1 MVIAHNINAIN
12 AQRQY
17 NVTGMN
23 RRKSTE
29 KLSSGYKINRAADD
43 AAGLSIS
50 EKMRRQIRGLDRG
63 TENMQDGV
71 SWLQTGDG
79 AMGEAHDILQ
89 RINELAVHGANGVLS
104 RSDREAIDAEVQQ
117 LKTEIDRINVTA
129 KFNELRIFSD
139 DTQEPNDNGEVYI
152 EDLGFAPDDLKIF
165 NETYKDA
172 TGDVSY
178 GGIVFQGERIT
189 WKDLE
194 ARLGAASPLVYE
206 DAGKQRFHEGTW
218 VLMDGQRKLLTISA
232 NEGDEVPR
240 ITRNF
245 DVTADADGLIIDG
258 ETIPWKEIK
267 NKAGEAVTDTAYVNG
282 TWTANYHGAD
292 LTFKVENAFN
302 GISGMIA
309 AINQEHDENR
319 IHVCAAYCGSD
330 EVKAV
335 DADMNRTRVPLKD
348 PAAADMINKMLLAAD
363 SSQKSYFLRAD
374 KDGLWLQ
381 NGKSGTEIPKSK
393 VTWEDLT
400 KAASGGGGASGA
412 SGLPPWMSGS
422 YIDDSTTYTYV
433 DPSGSGVSFTFQL
446 SDITS
451 VDSVV
456 DGLDMVPITPGNVTN
471 YYQTAIEKNSTDPN
485 LKGIQLQQS
494 VTTITLADEIALNRD
509 FSSQTASF
517 KADLQYTT
525 PPSVALSYGT
535 GTGGVAYQGDVS
547 GIRDAMEAA
556 LKAYETTVIQ
566 LKTQIALAGGDPN
579 GIYKG
584 LEDVLGAG
592 CVSPSGT
599 MQDQPGSSLK
609 FPAGWIDFSCLDNPP
624 DQTGTILK
632 NLIGNGFDSTCGTCS
647 RHYSF
652 QFVDTIIGASTTS
665 HGFEYK
671 ADKSSYNTPKLE
683 ISVSSLIDKLP
694 AMEGNTNGE
703 RAANALKELA
713 IEAGF
718 QDHFQEY
725 IVEGTRFY
733 VSESRAQSG
742 WSNPDA
748 AQFYT
753 KPFNQDTTK
762 NYTLKLESTATNP
775 SNGYQQ
781 LSYQYDHSGYADE
794 IQVKMVKKTDGAY
807 VYIDTTNTYE
817 LYDSTKH
824 DSKAERYDVGIT
836 YGNNGKPEDTRK
848 AYIED
853 AISTMISA
861 TSATLNATDYTRV
874 DYSGDENYNVAIDSL
889 FRASST
895 TLLAP
900 RRWDIIKGEEN
911 IQIQKSGDVPNRLM
925 IPRFS
930 INCSA
935 LGLKYTNCLTE
946 ADSRNAIDMA
956 ARALKCMNVRR
967 SLYGALQ
974 NSIEHAVRSNKNTS
988 ENTTAAESRIRD
1000 TDMAE
1005 EMVNL
1010 SKYNIL
1016 EQAGQAMMAQANRNP
1031 QDVLSLLQ

>member
-1 MVIAHNINAIN
+1 MVIAHNINAMN

-17 NVTGMN
+17 NVTGLN

-79 AMGEAHDILQ
+79 AMGDAHDILQ

-165 NETYKDA
+165 NGTYDDA
-172 TGDVSY
+172 TGTVSY
-178 GGIVFQGERIT
+178 GGIVFRGERIT
-189 WKDLE
+189 WEDLA
-194 ARLGAASPLVYE
+194 ARLGAASPLVYA

-267 NKAGEAVTDTAYVNG
+267 NKAGEAVTDTDYVNG
-282 TWTANYHGAD
+282 SWTANYHGAD

-348 PAAADMINKMLLAAD
+348 PVAADMINKMLLAAD
-363 SSQKSYFLRAD
+363 PSEKSYFLRAD
-374 KDGLWLQ
+374 KQGLCLQDG
-381 NGKSGTEIPKSK
+381 KTGTEIPQSK
-393 VTWEDLT
+393 VTWEELT

-412 SGLPPWMSGS
+412 SAPPWMSGS

-517 KADLQYTT
+517 KGDLQYT
-525 PPSVALSYGT
+525 PPSVALSYKNGV
-535 GTGGVAYQGDVS
+535 VAYHGDVS
-547 GIRDAMEAA
+547 SIRDAMEAA
-556 LKAYETTVIQ
+556 LEAYENTVIQ

-579 GIYKG
+579 GINKG
-584 LEDVLGAG
+584 LEYVLGPG

-599 MQDQPGSSLK
+599 MQDQPGSSLQ

-624 DQTGTILK
+624 DQTETILK
-632 NLIGNGFDSTCGTCS
+632 KLIGNGFDSTCGTCS

-652 QFVDTIIGASTTS
+652 QFVDTITGASTTS

-671 ADKSSYNTPKLE
+671 ADKSSYNAPKLE
-683 ISVSSLIDKLP
+683 ISVSSLLDKLP

-713 IEAGF
+713 VEAGF
-718 QDHFQEY
+718 QDHFQKY
-725 IVEGTRFY
+725 IVEGTKFY
-733 VSESRAQSG
+733 VSESRPQSG

-762 NYTLKLESTATNP
+762 NYTLTLDSTATNP

-794 IQVKMVKKTDGAY
+794 IHVEMVKNTVGGQYVKNDVTGAF
-807 VYIDTTNTYE
+807 E
-817 LYDSTKH
+817 LYNPAIHVNVT
-824 DSKAERYDVGIT
+824 ERYDVGIT
-836 YGNNGKPEDTRK
+836 YGNGGTATADDIRK
-848 AYIED
+848 DYID
-853 AISTMISA
+853 RAVNNMINA
-861 TSATLNATDYTRV
+861 TSATLNATDYTVV
-874 DYSGDENYNVAIDSL
+874 DYSGDENDNVAIDSL

-935 LGLKYTNCLTE
+935 LGLKYANCLTE

-956 ARALKCMNVRR
+956 ARALKCMNVCR